1 VVEPFL
7 LKSGFIIRTSHG
19 RKASEKAYSHLNIPY
34 KNELGLFKGTK
45 NKKHV

>member
-1 VVEPFL
+1 

-34 KNELGLFKGTK
+34 KNELGLFEGTK
-45 NKKHV
+45 IKKRS